1 VSYFL
6 FDIQHR
12 TYPVGRFWERTLP
25 HASAQSQKRLIAAF
39 GEYLESIVQEVIDR
53 SERRIRDIQSYIDLR
68 RGTVG
73 AKCAFALIEL
83 GLNIPDEVVS
93 HPAIQVME
101 TATND
106 MISASNVS
114 DFSVNVNDK

>member
-1 VSYFL
+1 VGDFL

-12 TYPVGRFWERTLP
+12 TYPMGRFWERTLP
-25 HASAQSQKRLIAAF
+25 HASAQSQKRFIAAF
-39 GEYLESIVQEVIDR
+39 EEYLESMVQEAIDR
-53 SERRIRDIQSYIDLR
+53 SERRIRDIQSYIDIR
-68 RGTVG
+68 RATVG
-73 AKCAFALIEL
+73 AKPALALIEL
-83 GLNIPDEVVS
+83 DMNIPDEVVS

-101 TATND
+101 SATSD